1 MEQRNTSPDK
11 FTTEPPDVTVNEF
24 EDYLLTDSL
33 LVDYFNMFLS
43 LLNFPMPIWFNKRTE
58 TFEIVDNA
66 KKNLLRRLKRL
77 VHTYSPAD
85 PIYNATL
92 RSQERHPRFKKITAL
107 DLKFENKF
115 IVRHLDHVQGI
126 AWIKN
131 ERLPTFLLSDCY
143 FEYRLAKLLS
153 QLESNTGPGVPQI
166 DPTYRPWVTEKEE
179 GKEAHLTKILDM
191 VDNTLEETEEEE
203 EETEEEE
210 EETEEEEESEEEIK
224 EEHFMS
230 KTVDIVEDATGQVYI
245 SYENGNDLVSVK
257 SEASLLMTSLYLPML
272 LSHASVAQTK
282 TLSTGT
288 VEEAPMVN
296 FKSELETVVSF
307 KASSHTSTTSVKT
320 MDNVAT
326 VIEEIL
332 SNISAAKLLR
342 HSRQVSD
349 STQYSCI
356 PSLSKPVIVDDE
368 LFEFVPAYHFDGQ
381 EIIYLQPKPENETKH
396 GQKVNKKNKEVST
409 DDKAVMNED
418 KANEKAKLHVQK
430 VHIGTKTRAHKDL
443 VSTSDKAATHGTE
456 TNLPSETEEMKFH
469 LESNIYPAPDSNI
482 SQTAQL
488 DVQQSSVV
496 SDNIRTQSFSNAVG
510 EDSME
515 SDSTNEE
522 GDIRDFCYM
531 EPPHSFNF
539 KNRKGIE
546 KFKKFL
552 QGTAGEKYWWLWM
565 DIERLKV
572 IEDGKKKQSCLNKIR
587 NRYLFNGGEYC
598 MNVETRAKL
607 GLSFVSQWTVE
618 NLSQVQSD
626 VVSPLLLYWGPRY
639 CINKGFPIRQA
650 GIALKDWEDRHLRPK
665 SDVGPFPLTLPNP
678 AKVECI
684 PDKKQPKKNCK
695 SRQHQRKVPQN
706 RLSSNKHCT
715 RTMSDT
721 GLCKPASKKEL
732 PLSSDTVQS
741 QVSKEKFMENLENL
755 ELRKAKDLRNLEML
769 MQIKKYHDVLCDA
782 KLDDLLQALHNES
795 RTGYYFTRFC
805 EKAGNTLWRNGVSLW
820 FDLKEYQRLF
830 YAEIFQPFKLKR
842 QAQFIFATYVI
853 EGAPADVQMD
863 AENKKEIYA
872 KLEPPFEDLF
882 DQLEEHTLILLLVPW
897 NQMIEAEMSSYNK
910 VKLVTKTQYL
920 DSIYYKKLQELQR
933 KFLPHEFPS
942 KASIQEEI
950 VEDPRSA
957 WKFVPEQFRH
967 YTFQTLLHNRL
978 ELDQFQTFLKENLA
992 DMDLNCWMDIEFYT
1006 NISRHEKESKNIKS
1020 KEIINKYMNRKY
1032 FFGPS
1037 SPATKPQQEEVLAL
1051 AGGQENL
1058 LHNLLSSE
1066 AALEVQRYAKDR
1078 MERQW
1083 LPMFLS
1089 TPEFAES
1096 QQIRIKLQEVI
1107 EDQMLHKSRKKRD
1120 VMKHMENKWTASSKE
1135 IIAFRK
1141 ALLNPVTALQFRKFV
1156 STKGELMENNVLFW
1170 LEVQKYKDLCHSHA
1184 TVETIQNKI
1193 TVIINCFINSNIPP
1207 ALQIDIPAEYANRI
1221 INQRDQQG
1229 PYIFREAQMAVFDI
1243 LFKQW
1248 PQFSDFRRSIA
1259 IESIEA
1265 KKGQEVMQS
1274 GNTEKNLIQLTSIHN
1289 RKSGLLQSPSLDPES
1304 GSSGSQLSLKGGS
1317 DKPTQSQPEMKPGS
1331 AGTNQGSRHSQKLSW
1346 SFSKYLEAL
1355 NREESLILKAREADG
1370 KESSRTEA
1378 SKIEA
1383 DGVDSRRVQSA
1394 AINILPPGNWLADRK
1409 QRVKSFSE
1417 MAALVKGLQ
1426 QVSVLGPQLF
1436 TTYINVLDE

>member
-11 FTTEPPDVTVNEF
+11 FTTEPPDITVNEF

-43 LLNFPMPIWFNKRTE
+43 LLNFPMSIWFNKRTE

-66 KKNLLRRLKRL
+66 KKNLLKRLKRL

-92 RSQERHPRFKKITAL
+92 RSQERHPQFKKITAL

-115 IVRHLDHVQGI
+115 IVKHLDHVQGI

-153 QLESNTGPGVPQI
+153 QLESNTGPGMPQI
-166 DPTYRPWVTEKEE
+166 DPAYRPWVTEKE
-179 GKEAHLTKILDM
+179 EAHLTKILDM
-191 VDNTLEETEEEE
+191 VDNTSEEMYDEEQETEEEE
-203 EETEEEE
+203 EEAEEEE
-210 EETEEEEESEEEIK
+210 AEEEKK
-224 EEHFMS
+224 EHLMS
-230 KTVDIVEDATGQVYI
+230 KTVDKVEDATEEVYI

-257 SEASLLMTSLYLPML
+257 SEASF
-272 LSHASVAQTK
+272 SV
-282 TLSTGT
+282 
-288 VEEAPMVN
+288 M
-296 FKSELETVVSF
+296 
-307 KASSHTSTTSVKT
+307 
-320 MDNVAT
+320 
-326 VIEEIL
+326 EEIL
-332 SNISAAKLLR
+332 LNISAEKLPH
-342 HSRQVSD
+342 HSRQASG
-349 STQYSCI
+349 STQYSCT

-381 EIIYLQPKPENETKH
+381 EIIYLQPKSENETKD
-396 GQKVNKKNKEVST
+396 GQKVNKKNKEMST
-409 DDKAVMNED
+409 DDKTAMNED
-418 KANEKAKLHVQK
+418 KVNEKAKLHVQK
-430 VHIGTKTRAHKDL
+430 VRIGTKTRTHKDL

-456 TNLPSETEEMKFH
+456 TNLSSETEEMKFH
-469 LESNIYPAPDSNI
+469 LESNTYAAPNSNV
-482 SQTAQL
+482 SQAAQL

-496 SDNIRTQSFSNAVG
+496 SDNIRTQSFSNSMG

-552 QGTAGEKYWWLWM
+552 HGTAGEKYWWLWM

-572 IEDGKKKQSCLNKIR
+572 IEDGKKKQSYLNKIR

-650 GIALKDWEDRHLRPK
+650 GIALKDWEDRQLRPK

-684 PDKKQPKKNCK
+684 PDKPKKNCK
-695 SRQHQRKVPQN
+695 SRQHQRKVPRN
-706 RLSSNKHCT
+706 RSSANRHCT

-721 GLCKPASKKEL
+721 ALCKPASKKEL
-732 PLSSDTVQS
+732 PLSSDTIQS
-741 QVSKEKFMENLENL
+741 QVSKEKFEEKFMENLENL
-755 ELRKAKDLRNLEML
+755 ELRKAKDLRNLETL
-769 MQIKKYHDVLCDA
+769 MQVKKYHDVLCDT

-842 QAQFIFATYVI
+842 QAQFIFATYAI

-863 AENKKEIYA
+863 AENKKEIYS
-872 KLEPPFEDLF
+872 KLEPPFEELF

-897 NQMIEAEMSSYNK
+897 NQMIEAEMSSYSK

-933 KFLPHEFPS
+933 KFLPHEFPVQS
-942 KASIQEEI
+942 SIQEEI

-957 WKFVPEQFRH
+957 WKFVPEQFHH

-978 ELDQFQTFLKENLA
+978 ELDQFQAFLKENLA
-992 DMDLNCWMDIEFYT
+992 DMDLNCWMDIEFYA

-1051 AGGQENL
+1051 AGGQEKL

-1066 AALEVQRYAKDR
+1066 VALEVQRYAKDR
-1078 MERQW
+1078 LERQW

-1107 EDQMLHKSRKKRD
+1107 EDQMLYKSRKKRD

-1207 ALQIDIPAEYANRI
+1207 TLQIDIPAEYANRI
-1221 INQRDQQG
+1221 ISQRDQQG

-1259 IESIEA
+1259 TESIET

-1274 GNTEKNLIQLTSIHN
+1274 KNTEKNLIQLKSIHN

-1304 GSSGSQLSLKGGS
+1304 RSSGSQLSLKGGS
-1317 DKPTQSQPEMKPGS
+1317 DKPTQNQQEMKPGS

-1370 KESSRTEA
+1370 MESSRAEA
-1378 SKIEA
+1378 SRIEA
-1383 DGVDSRRVQSA
+1383 DGVDSSRAQSA
-1394 AINILPPGNWLADRK
+1394 AINILP
-1409 QRVKSFSE
+1409 SE
-1417 MAALVKGLQ
+1417 SSTSQNMTSSNLKM
-1426 QVSVLGPQLF
+1426 
-1436 TTYINVLDE
+1436 N